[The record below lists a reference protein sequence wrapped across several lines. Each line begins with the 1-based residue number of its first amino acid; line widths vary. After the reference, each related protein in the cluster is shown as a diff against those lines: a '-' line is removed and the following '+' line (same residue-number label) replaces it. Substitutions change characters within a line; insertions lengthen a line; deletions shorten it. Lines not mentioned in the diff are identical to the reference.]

1 MCIKKL
7 SGLSIEE
14 KLTKMS
20 FKNHI
25 ATDKKNKEHFH
36 KPGIKK
42 ISFWRKALCHFSL
55 AFLILTI
62 VLILIYTF

>member
-1 MCIKKL
+1 
-7 SGLSIEE
+7 
-14 KLTKMS
+14 MS
-20 FKNHI
+20 LKNHI

-42 ISFWRKALCHFSL
+42 ISFWRKSLCHFSL

-62 VLILIYTF
+62 VLVLIYTF